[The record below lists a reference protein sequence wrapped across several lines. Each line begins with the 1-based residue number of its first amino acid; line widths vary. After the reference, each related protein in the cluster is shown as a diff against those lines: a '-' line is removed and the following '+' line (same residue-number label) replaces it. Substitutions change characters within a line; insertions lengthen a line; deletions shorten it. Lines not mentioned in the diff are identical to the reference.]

1 MIRPY
6 IDFPFHLFIHFYILE
21 KRKTENHIKG
31 LTNKIINHNEVS
43 MNNIIKFGETVE
55 GYNVP
60 VLNER
65 EIRAAAGLLFLL
77 MFISILTVVFKGDFL
92 LLKYAVTI
100 FLTDILIRVFV
111 NPRFSPSLIIGR
123 LIVRNQVP
131 EYVGAPQKRFAWIIG
146 VILAST
152 IFIHL
157 VLVNARSP
165 ITGIICLICLVFLFF
180 ETAFG
185 ICLGCKFYS
194 IFYKEKAQHCPGEV
208 CDIKSRQAIQKTSRA
223 QLIIVFGF
231 ILYIFIT
238 VFLFNSSFS
247 KEPYDLLG
255 IKTTAQNVKSK

>member
-1 MIRPY
+1 
-6 IDFPFHLFIHFYILE
+6 
-21 KRKTENHIKG
+21 
-31 LTNKIINHNEVS
+31 

-185 ICLGCKFYS
+185 ICLGCKLYS